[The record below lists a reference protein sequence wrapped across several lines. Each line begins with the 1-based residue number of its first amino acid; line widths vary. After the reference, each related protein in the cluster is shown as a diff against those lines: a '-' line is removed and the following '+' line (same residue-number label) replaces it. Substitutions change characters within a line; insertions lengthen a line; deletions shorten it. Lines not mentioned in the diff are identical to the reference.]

1 MANLDLPGTRYQ
13 NTKFA
18 AMRVLAVVSWLC
30 AVLDTHAHPLA
41 DRPCGARPWHRA
53 RSHRARARAPAA
65 AVTTA
70 TATAAGKMGASSSF
84 FAIPLAPQP
93 TTAAAAP
100 AAAAEV
106 RDDLAKYLAL
116 PAETNMDLDVLAWWK
131 AKDCKDGL
139 PALAK
144 MAHQF
149 LGRPASSAGV
159 ERTCT
164 RRRASSTMT
173 PRRTRMRRLSR
184 LPSSRAPTPSEL
196 DVGQGRGR
204 V

>member
-131 AKDCKDGL
+131 AKDCPEGL

-144 MAHQF
+144 MARQY

-159 ERTCT
+159 ERMFSKAGKLYDNAKKSQNDEALEAALFAAANTDQAVPL
-164 RRRASSTMT
+164 REEQ
-173 PRRTRMRRLSR
+173 PR
-184 LPSSRAPTPSEL
+184 
-196 DVGQGRGR
+196 
-204 V
+204 